1 MPPVQSTLR
10 SINSSSGSFACCSF
24 FVRRFVLPTITASR
38 TQPVDPARQYILA
51 DVVEVEAT
59 DSKPAHEVLKV
70 KCLLCDNISTWSSW
84 VRVRGH
90 LSGDGT
96 LALAAGTVACTN
108 VPQDV
113 ARKFKD
119 IINATH
125 EQKRQRDAEM
135 RGRAAVDAAGAS
147 GGGGGG
153 GGGSGAAAAANKR
166 QKSIEAAF
174 DTSHRAEMDEAVAK
188 FFMGCDVS
196 FQIVGHPLFKRM
208 IDKAKTAGP
217 SYKPPIRQRLSDDLL
232 DTVEARVDSY
242 KAPHLE
248 AMKIYGGTIAADGA
262 TVHGE
267 PIANFVTKVASMP
280 KPVHLKILNAKKH
293 IAEGG
298 SKNADF
304 MAEGLVTEIRL
315 LPDGGI
321 HVVLLIGDT
330 ASDEVLAARQVI
342 SVLPWISYAPR
353 RVPPTSSRSFSS

>member
-1 MPPVQSTLR
+1 MR
-10 SINSSSGSFACCSF
+10 FACNFLSSDQPETF
-24 FVRRFVLPTITASR
+24 YLSNNRFSNAT
-38 TQPVDPARQYILA
+38 VDPARQCILA
-51 DVVEVEAT
+51 GVIEVEAT
-59 DSKPAHEVLKV
+59 DSKPAHEVLTV
-70 KCLLCDNISTWSSW
+70 KCLLCDSIISTWSSW

-90 LSGDGT
+90 LSGDGSLT
-96 LALAAGTVACTN
+96 LATGTVACTN

-174 DTSHRAEMDEAVAK
+174 DTPHRAEMDEAVAK

-217 SYKPPIRQRLSDDLL
+217 SYKPQ
-232 DTVEARVDSY
+232 
-242 KAPHLE
+242 
-248 AMKIYGGTIAADGA
+248 AA
-262 TVHGE
+262 VQCLRIPE
-267 PIANFVTKVASMP
+267 PSAVSCGSSAASSRTG
-280 KPVHLKILNAKKH
+280 N
-293 IAEGG
+293 
-298 SKNADF
+298 
-304 MAEGLVTEIRL
+304 
-315 LPDGGI
+315 
-321 HVVLLIGDT
+321 
-330 ASDEVLAARQVI
+330 
-342 SVLPWISYAPR
+342 PR
-353 RVPPTSSRSFSS
+353 RRQ